1 MKFIGR
7 KKELDKLNELYL
19 SKRKEFGI
27 IYGRRRIGKSALIS
41 EFLKD
46 KNSILFQA
54 KRDGAYGNLKSF
66 SYELCSLLNLPKNFV
81 FASWQEA
88 LDSVADYA
96 KDKRFVLAID
106 EYPYILEQEPSF
118 SSVLQEFID
127 RANDNTF
134 LILSGSD
141 VSFLKYEINNHNS
154 PLYKRR
160 TFEMQINKLN
170 FSEAC
175 DFLSDFDN
183 ETKCKY
189 LALMSTYPYYL
200 SSINHEKTFEE
211 NIKNNLFDQYGAF
224 FTLPDQLLSNSTKIQ
239 DVYNA
244 ILTAI
249 SNRKRSNKEIA
260 EYIHEEDAKVAKYLI
275 TLQESEIVT
284 KFETFMGNKKTI
296 YYDISDSLLRFWYKF
311 IFHNSERIKLNG
323 NIVFEESKEKIEQFI
338 SFGFEDVCKLF
349 LDQLNINGKLGTVYP
364 PIKTYKVEK
373 SILNRSVEID
383 GLSQS
388 ENSLLVVECKYRN
401 SKFNKSMFEHLVE
414 SASVFPSKLTRQ
426 YYIFSKSGFENDV
439 LELEAKNVNLF
450 SPEDVFKN

>member
-1 MKFIGR
+1 M
-7 KKELDKLNELYL
+7 
-19 SKRKEFGI
+19 
-27 IYGRRRIGKSALIS
+27 
-41 EFLKD
+41 
-46 KNSILFQA
+46 
-54 KRDGAYGNLKSF
+54 
-66 SYELCSLLNLPKNFV
+66 PKNFV
-81 FASWQEA
+81 FSSWQEA

-96 KDKRFVLAID
+96 NDKRFVLAID

-127 RANDNTF
+127 RANDNIF

-170 FSEAC
+170 FLEAC
-175 DFLSDFDN
+175 EFLSDFDD

-211 NIKNNLFDQYGAF
+211 NIKTNLFNQYGAF
-224 FTLPDQLLSNSTKIQ
+224 FSLPDQLLSNSTKIQ

-249 SNRKRSNKEIA
+249 SNRKRSNKEIS
-260 EYIHEEDAKVAKYLI
+260 EYICEDDAKVAKYLI
-275 TLQESEIVT
+275 TLQESGIVT
-284 KFETFMGNKKTI
+284 KFETFMGNKKTV
-296 YYDISDSLLRFWYKF
+296 YYDISDPLLRFWYKL

-349 LDQLNINGKLGTVYP
+349 LEQLNINGKLGTVYP
-364 PIKTYKVEK
+364 PIKTYKVKK

-388 ENSLLVVECKYRN
+388 ENALLVVECKYRN
-401 SKFNKSMFEHLVE
+401 NKFNKSMFEHLVE
-414 SASVFPSKLTRQ
+414 SVSVFPNKLTRQ
-426 YYIFSKSGFENDV
+426 YYIFSKSGFENDI
-439 LELEAKNVNLF
+439 LEVKGESVNLF
-450 SPEDVFKN
+450 SLEDLFRY